1 MNTET
6 AGNAL
11 KHLDNLR
18 EKHKD
23 NVHVQEA
30 LSNAE
35 KLLNDTEN
43 SVLSYYNISAI
54 EKEG

>member
-54 EKEG
+54 EKKG

>member
-6 AGNAL
+6 AGSAL
-11 KHLDNLR
+11 KHIDNLR

-23 NVHVQEA
+23 NVHVRNA

-35 KLLNDTEN
+35 KLLNDTEKR
-43 SVLSYYNISAI
+43 VLSYYDISAI
-54 EKEG
+54 EKKG

>member
-6 AGNAL
+6 AGSAL
-11 KHLDNLR
+11 KHIDNLR

-23 NVHVQEA
+23 NVHVQNA

-54 EKEG
+54 EKKG

>member
-11 KHLDNLR
+11 KHIDNLKV
-18 EKHKD
+18 KHKD
-23 NVHVQEA
+23 NVYIQDA

-35 KLLNDTEN
+35 KLLNDTEKR
-43 SVLSYYNISAI
+43 VLSHYNISAI
-54 EKEG
+54 EKKG

>member
-6 AGNAL
+6 AGSAL
-11 KHLDNLR
+11 KHIDNLR

-23 NVHVQEA
+23 NVHVQNA

-35 KLLNDTEN
+35 KLLHDTEN
-43 SVLSYYNISAI
+43 RVLSYYDISAI
-54 EKEG
+54 EKKG

>member
-11 KHLDNLR
+11 KNLENLR

-23 NVHVQEA
+23 NVYVQEA

-35 KLLNDTEN
+35 KLLNDTEKR
-43 SVLSYYNISAI
+43 VLSYYNISAI
-54 EKEG
+54 EKKG

>member
-23 NVHVQEA
+23 NVHVQNA

-35 KLLNDTEN
+35 KLLNDTEKR
-43 SVLSYYNISAI
+43 VLSYYDISAI
-54 EKEG
+54 EKKG

>member
-11 KHLDNLR
+11 KNLENLR

-23 NVHVQEA
+23 NVYVQEA
-30 LSNAE
+30 LSNSE
-35 KLLNDTEN
+35 KLLNDTEKR
-43 SVLSYYNISAI
+43 VLSYYNISAI
-54 EKEG
+54 EKKG

>member
-6 AGNAL
+6 AGSAL
-11 KHLDNLR
+11 KHIDNLK

-23 NVHVQEA
+23 NVHVQNA

-35 KLLNDTEN
+35 KLLNDTEKR
-43 SVLSYYNISAI
+43 VLSYYDISAI
-54 EKEG
+54 EKKG